1 MRNSISRR
9 KFPLAR
15 AGASSPRAFAALV
28 LVLLLAPPAA
38 AQRCLHGPDES
49 ASERARREAAIEFAA
64 EVNAAEGAAQ
74 RARGTYV
81 ALTDAV
87 ALGRVP
93 LGFVPRL
100 TFDRWSYVLSLKDLF
115 DPCGFALFS
124 DQDGQIYE
132 GRPVA
137 RSGEPGGPAP
147 EGPEGSSG
155 SQR

>member
-1 MRNSISRR
+1 MRNSIARR

-15 AGASSPRAFAALV
+15 ARTSILRVLAASVMV
-28 LVLLLAPPAA
+28 LVLAPPAA

-49 ASERARREAAIEFAA
+49 GSERARREAAIEFAA
-64 EVNAAEGAAQ
+64 DVNAAERAAQ

-87 ALGRVP
+87 ALARVP

-137 RSGEPGGPAP
+137 RSGETGPPAP
-147 EGPEGSSG
+147 EGASG